1 MQNIFDRVH
10 DDKQAN
16 ESLMTCMD
24 VAAITVSRNKFCY
37 LFTYVKYRWWNKSNE
52 GMHMEIQLISV

>member
-16 ESLMTCMD
+16 ESLLTCME
-24 VAAITVSRNKFCY
+24 VAAITVPRNKFCY
-37 LFTYVKYRWWNKSNE
+37 LFIYIKCR
-52 GMHMEIQLISV
+52 